1 MTLDADLSA
10 RAASPDEPRRRTLH
24 IRPPHGPA
32 ELAAIEFG
40 DSARPVDVVFLHA
53 NGFNAMTYRSVL
65 APLADRLH
73 ILGVDQQ
80 GHGLSIQ
87 RTATEGRTN
96 WSELRDDVVALLDSL
111 EVGPFVLAGH
121 SLGGVACLLGAAARP
136 ERVKALALFDPVILS
151 RQMIADIATG
161 VGPAMADSPMVLGA
175 RRRRAVFPSR
185 QVVVDSYRG
194 RGAFKTW
201 SEACLV
207 DYVRDG
213 FRDRPDGAVELAC
226 APEWEASNFAAHGLD
241 PWPEMAKITSP
252 VVVLRAEIGSTCALT
267 ERSPLPAGN
276 LDFRIET
283 VPGTTHFLPIERP
296 ELVRE
301 TLLAL
306 AGS

>member
-1 MTLDADLSA
+1 MTIDADLST
-10 RAASPDEPRRRTLH
+10 RAAPSDEPRRRTLA
-24 IRPPHGPA
+24 INPSHGPA

-40 DSARPVDVVFLHA
+40 DPARPVDVVFLHA

-65 APLADRLH
+65 APLGERLH

-80 GHGLSIQ
+80 GHGLSAQ

-96 WSELRDDVVALLDSL
+96 WSDLRDDVVALLDGL
-111 EVGPFVLAGH
+111 EGGPFVLAGH
-121 SLGGVACLLGAAARP
+121 SLGGVASLLGAAARP
-136 ERVKALALFDPVILS
+136 RRVKALALFDPVILS
-151 RQMIADIATG
+151 RQMIADIAAG
-161 VGPAMADSPMVLGA
+161 VGPSMAESPMVLGA

-185 QVVVDSYRG
+185 QAVVDSYRG

-213 FRDRPDGAVELAC
+213 FRDLPDGTVELAC

-241 PWPEMAKITSP
+241 PWPEMARITSP
-252 VVVLRAEIGSTCALT
+252 VVVLRAEIGSTCQLT
-267 ERSPLPAGN
+267 DRTPFPASN
-276 LDFRIET
+276 LNVRIET

-296 ELVRE
+296 DVVRE

-306 AGS
+306 AG

>member
-1 MTLDADLSA
+1 MTLDADLTA
-10 RAASPDEPRRRTLH
+10 RAAAPDEPRRRTLA
-24 IRPPHGPA
+24 INPPHGPA

-40 DSARPVDVVFLHA
+40 DPSRPIDVVFLHA

-80 GHGLSIQ
+80 GHGLSLQ
-87 RTATEGRTN
+87 RTPTEGRTN
-96 WSELRDDVVALLDSL
+96 WSDLRDDVVALLDSL
-111 EVGPFVLAGH
+111 PGGPFVLAGH
-121 SLGGVACLLGAAARP
+121 SLGGVASLLGAAARP

-151 RQMIADIATG
+151 RRMIADIAAG
-161 VGPAMADSPMVLGA
+161 VGPPMSESPMVLGA
-175 RRRRAVFPSR
+175 RRRRAIFPSR
-185 QVVVDSYRG
+185 QAVVDSYRG

-213 FRDRPDGAVELAC
+213 FRDLPDGSVELAC

-241 PWPEMAKITSP
+241 PWPEMAKITAE
-252 VVVLRAEIGSTCALT
+252 VVVLRAENGSTCQLT
-267 ERSPLPAGN
+267 DRTPFADGN
-276 LDFRIET
+276 RHVRIET

-296 ELVRE
+296 DLVRE

-306 AGS
+306 AC